1 MKSGLSHKQM
11 NKRTNTVSK
20 LRTAFFFTI
29 IETESQKNRMSVAR
43 IIQLLSLDPKLDMD
57 MGFTVSTLSNTLYKY
72 FQSLPILINCYNSKQ
87 MSQMC
92 KWFYLP
98 YDSIRSWLSSCTIRC
113 FFKTTYPVF
122 LTWDLPH
129 NLHSWYYGM
138 HHKCTEECSR

>member
-92 KWFYLP
+92 KLITIYSIVVFFLLGNRIP
-98 YDSIRSWLSSCTIRC
+98 KRLNDSICPMTVSEPGS
-113 FFKTTYPVF
+113 PVVQ
-122 LTWDLPH
+122 
-129 NLHSWYYGM
+129 
-138 HHKCTEECSR
+138 